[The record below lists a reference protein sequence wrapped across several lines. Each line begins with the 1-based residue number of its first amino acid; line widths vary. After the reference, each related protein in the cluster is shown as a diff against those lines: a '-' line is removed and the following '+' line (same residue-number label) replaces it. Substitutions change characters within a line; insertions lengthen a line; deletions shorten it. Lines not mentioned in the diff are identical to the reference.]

1 MRGMAGPTIVWLIEA
16 TSMPSMSAMKMLRV
30 RRSSPGAFV
39 GAVAAPAWLVV
50 VSVATPW
57 VICGMTPTILL

>member
-1 MRGMAGPTIVWLIEA
+1 
-16 TSMPSMSAMKMLRV
+16 MKMLRV

-39 GAVAAPAWLVV
+39 GAAVAPPAWLVL

-57 VICGMTPTILL
+57 VFCGMTPTILLWCSHCKIADDAH